1 MAQQIVRYGLDGF
14 GVGMEPQ
21 PTGDWVRWDDAF
33 ALLEEVRRL
42 RGHEI
47 PVATTDVA
55 WADALAAVQ
64 AVYPQ
69 GVMAQTILY
78 SLGYEPGSRWVAERD
93 VVKAIEHAR
102 ALAALP
108 LRGPAS
114 TD

>member
-1 MAQQIVRYGLDGF
+1 VRY
-14 GVGMEPQ
+14 P
-21 PTGDWVRWDDAF
+21 
-33 ALLEEVRRL
+33 
-42 RGHEI
+42 EI
-47 PVATTDVA
+47 PVATTDYA

-93 VVKAIEHAR
+93 VVTALEHAR

-108 LRGPAS
+108 LRDTLS